1 MDCECTANPQG
12 LVRLLVKGNKMKKVT
27 INTLMKLKAEGRKF
41 ASSTA
46 YDASFAQLFEQQE
59 MPVLLVGDS
68 LGMVLQ
74 GKSDT
79 LPVTIDEMAYHTRCV
94 RAGSPNSL
102 LMADMPFM
110 SYATPEQ
117 ACQNAAKLMQAG
129 ANMVK
134 LEGSAWLAETVR
146 MLTER
151 AVPVCAHLGLTPQ
164 SVNIFGGFKVQGR
177 EQQKADQMVKD
188 ALELQAA
195 GAQTILL
202 ECVPAALAE
211 RITQALDV
219 PVIGIGAGNGTDG
232 QILVMHDM
240 FGIAANYMPKF
251 SKNFLA
257 EAGDM
262 RQAVTQYIQ
271 DVESG
276 AFPGPDHT
284 IA

>member
-1 MDCECTANPQG
+1 
-12 LVRLLVKGNKMKKVT
+12 MKKVT
-27 INTLMKLKAEGRKF
+27 INTLMKLKEEGRKF

-74 GKSDT
+74 GKPDT
-79 LPVTIDEMAYHTRCV
+79 LPVTVEDVAYHTRCV

-117 ACQNAAKLMQAG
+117 ACLEAAKLMQAG

-134 LEGSAWLAETVR
+134 LEGGSWLAETVR

-177 EQQKADQMVKD
+177 EQEQADQMVKD

-195 GAQTILL
+195 GAQIILL
-202 ECVPAALAE
+202 ECIPAELAE
-211 RITQALDV
+211 RITKALSV
-219 PVIGIGAGNGTDG
+219 PVIGIGTGNVTDG

-240 FGIAANYMPKF
+240 FGISANYMPKF

-257 EAGDM
+257 ETGDM
-262 RQAVTQYIQ
+262 RSAVTKYIE

>member
-1 MDCECTANPQG
+1 
-12 LVRLLVKGNKMKKVT
+12 MKKIT
-27 INTLMKLKAEGRKF
+27 ISDLMKWKQEGRKF
-41 ASSTA
+41 ATSTA
-46 YDASFAQLFEQQE
+46 YDASFAQLFESEE

-74 GKSDT
+74 GESST
-79 LPVTIDEMAYHTRCV
+79 LPVTVEELAYHTRCV
-94 RAGSPNSL
+94 RAGSPNCL

-117 ACQNAAKLMQAG
+117 ACENAGKLMRAG

-134 LEGSAWLAETVR
+134 IEGGDWLVETVK

-177 EQQKADQMVKD
+177 DQEKADRMVRD
-188 ALELQAA
+188 ALALQEA
-195 GAQTILL
+195 GAQIILL
-202 ECVPAALAE
+202 ECVPKELAA
-211 RITQALDV
+211 RITEVCDV
-219 PVIGIGAGNGTDG
+219 PVIGIGAGNVTDG

-257 EAGDM
+257 ETGDM
-262 RQAVTQYIQ
+262 RKAVAKYKQ

-276 AFPGPDHT
+276 AFPDDAHT

>member
-1 MDCECTANPQG
+1 
-12 LVRLLVKGNKMKKVT
+12 MKKIT
-27 INTLMKLKAEGRKF
+27 INDLMKWKQQGRKF
-41 ASSTA
+41 ATSTA
-46 YDASFAQLFEQQE
+46 YDASFAQLFESQE

-74 GKSDT
+74 GKPDT
-79 LPVTIDEMAYHTRCV
+79 LPVTVEDIAYHTRCV

-117 ACQNAAKLMQAG
+117 ACENAAKLMQAG

-134 LEGSAWLAETVR
+134 IEGGDWLVETVK
-146 MLTER
+146 MLAER

-164 SVNIFGGFKVQGR
+164 SVNIFGGYKVQGR
-177 EQQKADQMVKD
+177 DQEKADRMVKD
-188 ALELQAA
+188 ALALQEA
-195 GAQTILL
+195 GAQIVLL
-202 ECVPAALAE
+202 ECVPASLAA
-211 RITQALDV
+211 RITEVLDV
-219 PVIGIGAGNGTDG
+219 PVIGIGAGNVTDG

-240 FGIAANYMPKF
+240 FGISANYMPKF

-257 EAGDM
+257 ETGDM
-262 RQAVTQYIQ
+262 RQAVAKYIE
-271 DVESG
+271 DVQSG
-276 AFPGPDHT
+276 AFPDDAHT

>member
-1 MDCECTANPQG
+1 
-12 LVRLLVKGNKMKKVT
+12 MKKIT
-27 INTLMKLKAEGRKF
+27 INDLMKWKKEGRKF
-41 ASSTA
+41 ATSTA
-46 YDASFAQLFEQQE
+46 YDASFAQLFENQE

-74 GKSDT
+74 GESDT
-79 LPVTIDEMAYHTRCV
+79 LPVSVDDIAYHTRCV
-94 RAGSPNSL
+94 RKGSPNCL

-117 ACQNAAKLMQAG
+117 ACENAAKIMRAG

-134 LEGSAWLAETVR
+134 IEGGDWLVDTVK

-164 SVNIFGGFKVQGR
+164 SVNIFGGYKVQGR
-177 EQQKADQMVKD
+177 DQEQADRMVKD
-188 ALELQAA
+188 ALALQEA
-195 GAQTILL
+195 GAQIVLL
-202 ECVPAALAE
+202 ECVPAGLAE
-211 RITQALDV
+211 RITQILDV
-219 PVIGIGAGNGTDG
+219 PVIGIGAGNSTDG

-240 FGIAANYMPKF
+240 FGISANYMPKF

-257 EAGDM
+257 ETGDM
-262 RQAVTQYIQ
+262 HKAVAAYIA
-271 DVESG
+271 DVEAG
-276 AFPGPDHT
+276 RFPDEAHT

>member
-1 MDCECTANPQG
+1 
-12 LVRLLVKGNKMKKVT
+12 MKKMT
-27 INTLMKLKAEGRKF
+27 INDLIKWKQEGRKF
-41 ASSTA
+41 ATSTA
-46 YDASFAQLFEQQE
+46 YDASFAQLFESQE

-74 GKSDT
+74 GENDT
-79 LPVTIDEMAYHTRCV
+79 LPVTVDDIVYHTRCV
-94 RAGSPNSL
+94 RAGSPNCL

-117 ACQNAAKLMQAG
+117 ACENAAKLMRAG

-134 LEGSAWLAETVR
+134 IEGGDWLVDTVK

-164 SVNIFGGFKVQGR
+164 SVNIFGGYKIQGR
-177 EQQKADQMVKD
+177 DQEKAERMVKD
-188 ALELQAA
+188 ALALQEA
-195 GAQTILL
+195 GAQIVLL
-202 ECVPAALAE
+202 ECVPAELAE
-211 RITQALDV
+211 RITKVLDV
-219 PVIGIGAGNGTDG
+219 PVIGIGAGNVTDG

-240 FGIAANYMPKF
+240 FGISANYMPKF

-257 EAGDM
+257 ETGDM
-262 RQAVTQYIQ
+262 RKAVAKYIE
-271 DVESG
+271 DVANG
-276 AFPGPDHT
+276 VFPDDAHT

>member
-1 MDCECTANPQG
+1 
-12 LVRLLVKGNKMKKVT
+12 MKKMT
-27 INTLMKLKAEGRKF
+27 INDLIKWKQEGRKF
-41 ASSTA
+41 ATSTA
-46 YDASFAQLFEQQE
+46 YDASFAQLFESQE

-74 GKSDT
+74 GENDT
-79 LPVTIDEMAYHTRCV
+79 LPVTVDDIVYHSRCV
-94 RAGSPNSL
+94 RAGSPNCL

-117 ACQNAAKLMQAG
+117 ACENAAKLMRAG

-134 LEGSAWLAETVR
+134 IEGGDWLVDTVK

-164 SVNIFGGFKVQGR
+164 SVNIFGGYKIQGR
-177 EQQKADQMVKD
+177 DQEKADRMVKD
-188 ALELQAA
+188 ALALQEA
-195 GAQTILL
+195 GAQIVLL
-202 ECVPAALAE
+202 ECVPAELAE
-211 RITQALDV
+211 RITKVLDV
-219 PVIGIGAGNGTDG
+219 PVIGIGAGNVTDG

-240 FGIAANYMPKF
+240 FGISANYMPKF

-257 EAGDM
+257 ETGDM
-262 RQAVTQYIQ
+262 RKAVAKYIE
-271 DVESG
+271 DVANG
-276 AFPGPDHT
+276 VFPDDAHT

>member
-1 MDCECTANPQG
+1 
-12 LVRLLVKGNKMKKVT
+12 MKKIT
-27 INTLMKLKAEGRKF
+27 INDLMKWKKEGRKF
-41 ASSTA
+41 ATSTA
-46 YDASFAQLFEQQE
+46 YDASFAQLFESQE

-74 GKSDT
+74 GESDT
-79 LPVTIDEMAYHTRCV
+79 LPVSVDDIAYHTRCV
-94 RAGSPNSL
+94 RKGSPNCL

-117 ACQNAAKLMQAG
+117 ACENAAKIMRAG

-134 LEGSAWLAETVR
+134 IEGGDWLVDTVK

-164 SVNIFGGFKVQGR
+164 SVNIFGGYKVQGR
-177 EQQKADQMVKD
+177 DQEQADRMVKD
-188 ALELQAA
+188 ALALQEA
-195 GAQTILL
+195 GAQIVLL
-202 ECVPAALAE
+202 ECVPASLAE
-211 RITQALDV
+211 RITQILDV
-219 PVIGIGAGNGTDG
+219 PVIGIGAGNSTDG

-240 FGIAANYMPKF
+240 FGISANYMPKF

-257 EAGDM
+257 ETGDM
-262 RQAVTQYIQ
+262 HKAVAAYIA
-271 DVESG
+271 DVEAG
-276 AFPGPDHT
+276 RFPDEAHT

>member
-1 MDCECTANPQG
+1 
-12 LVRLLVKGNKMKKVT
+12 MKKMT
-27 INTLMKLKAEGRKF
+27 INDLIKWKQEGRKF
-41 ASSTA
+41 ATSTA
-46 YDASFAQLFEQQE
+46 YDASFAQLFESQE

-74 GKSDT
+74 GENDT
-79 LPVTIDEMAYHTRCV
+79 LPVTVDDIVYHTRCV
-94 RAGSPNSL
+94 RAGSPNCL

-117 ACQNAAKLMQAG
+117 ACENAAKLMRAG

-134 LEGSAWLAETVR
+134 IEGGDWLVDTVK

-164 SVNIFGGFKVQGR
+164 SVNIFGGYKIQGR
-177 EQQKADQMVKD
+177 DQEKADRMVKD
-188 ALELQAA
+188 ALALQEA
-195 GAQTILL
+195 GAQIVLL
-202 ECVPAALAE
+202 ECVPAELAE
-211 RITQALDV
+211 RITKVLDV
-219 PVIGIGAGNGTDG
+219 PVIGIGAGNVTDG

-240 FGIAANYMPKF
+240 FGISANYMPKF

-262 RQAVTQYIQ
+262 RKAVAKYIE
-271 DVESG
+271 DVANG
-276 AFPGPDHT
+276 VFPDDAHT

>member
-1 MDCECTANPQG
+1 
-12 LVRLLVKGNKMKKVT
+12 MKKMT
-27 INTLMKLKAEGRKF
+27 INDLIKWKQEGRKF
-41 ASSTA
+41 ATSTA
-46 YDASFAQLFEQQE
+46 YDASFAQLFESQE

-74 GKSDT
+74 GENDT
-79 LPVTIDEMAYHTRCV
+79 LPVTVDDIVYHTRCV
-94 RAGSPNSL
+94 RAGSPNCL

-117 ACQNAAKLMQAG
+117 ACENAAKLMRAG

-134 LEGSAWLAETVR
+134 IEGGDWLVDTVK

-164 SVNIFGGFKVQGR
+164 SVNIFGGYKIQGR
-177 EQQKADQMVKD
+177 DQEKADRMVKD
-188 ALELQAA
+188 ALALQEA
-195 GAQTILL
+195 GAQIILL
-202 ECVPAALAE
+202 ECVPAELAE
-211 RITQALDV
+211 RITKVLDV
-219 PVIGIGAGNGTDG
+219 PVIGIGAGNVTDG

-240 FGIAANYMPKF
+240 FGISANYMPKF

-257 EAGDM
+257 ETGDM
-262 RQAVTQYIQ
+262 RKAVAKYIE
-271 DVESG
+271 DVANG
-276 AFPGPDHT
+276 VFPDDAHT

>member
-1 MDCECTANPQG
+1 
-12 LVRLLVKGNKMKKVT
+12 MKKMT
-27 INTLMKLKAEGRKF
+27 INDLIKWKQEGRKF
-41 ASSTA
+41 ATSTA
-46 YDASFAQLFEQQE
+46 YDASFAQLFESQE

-74 GKSDT
+74 GKNDT
-79 LPVTIDEMAYHTRCV
+79 LPVTVEDIAYHTRCV
-94 RAGSPNSL
+94 RAGSPNCL

-110 SYATPEQ
+110 SYVTPEQ
-117 ACQNAAKLMQAG
+117 ACENAATLMRAG

-134 LEGSAWLAETVR
+134 IEGGDWLVDTVK

-164 SVNIFGGFKVQGR
+164 SVNIFGGYKVQGR
-177 EQQKADQMVKD
+177 DQEKADRMVKD
-188 ALELQAA
+188 ALALQEA
-195 GAQTILL
+195 GAQIVLL
-202 ECVPAALAE
+202 ECVPAELAD
-211 RITQALDV
+211 RITQVLDV
-219 PVIGIGAGNGTDG
+219 PVIGIGAGNVTDG

-240 FGIAANYMPKF
+240 FGISANYMPKF

-257 EAGDM
+257 ETGDM
-262 RQAVTQYIQ
+262 RKAVAQYMA

-276 AFPGPDHT
+276 AFPDAAHT